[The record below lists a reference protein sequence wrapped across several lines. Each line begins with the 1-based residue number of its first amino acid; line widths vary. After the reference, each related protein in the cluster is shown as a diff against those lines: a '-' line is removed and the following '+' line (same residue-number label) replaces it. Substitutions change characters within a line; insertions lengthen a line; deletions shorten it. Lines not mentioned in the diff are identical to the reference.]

1 MKVDKITA
9 YRDQNEGLHY
19 DEKDAIEANIDICI
33 ENIGHS
39 CNSSDSNFYKE
50 IKEWALNNPGDLRY
64 ILANI
69 KKIDV

>member
-39 CNSSDSNFYKE
+39 CSDSGGLYQE